1 MWTAFFISQL
11 GSVLTS
17 FVIIVV
23 GNLAI
28 NVIVQVCAIVWQ
40 PHVKIKNGLQLGLEL
55 SKHRKNLPT
64 DAHLDGKK

>member
-1 MWTAFFISQL
+1 MLRPHAL
-11 GSVLTS
+11 LHNVLTS
-17 FVIIVV
+17 FVINVL

-40 PHVKIKNGLQLGLEL
+40 PHVKIKNGPQLGMEL
-55 SKHRKNLPT
+55 SKHCKNQPT